1 MLLAPSHPVHTSRI
15 QVLSHLSPP
24 SHNDMRV
31 PITDCPQPT
40 KCRATLPP
48 GLAESEPAVR
58 LAPYIWTHQ
67 YTLLS
72 PSTCFVLDDGSGGA
86 VGYVIGC
93 PDVFALAHGYQ
104 RYVDEVLL
112 QPAADGTVP
121 GGGAAVPPPRQID
134 RLEPWTVSGDAGGG
148 RGGVNEECLRQLAHS
163 SWFLLI
169 DGKAGLVGEYRAT
182 MHIDLLEGWRGLG
195 WGRKMIGAFVA
206 SVRDAVRQG
215 GGGLDCGKGVH
226 IGVAWENKKV
236 VPFYERV
243 GFRVYEP
250 GQREG
255 GTICM
260 VYEFADG
267 ATGG

>member
-1 MLLAPSHPVHTSRI
+1 M
-15 QVLSHLSPP
+15 
-24 SHNDMRV
+24 
-31 PITDCPQPT
+31 TDHSQPT

-72 PSTCFVLDDGSGGA
+72 PSTCFVLDDGSGAA

-93 PDVFALAHGYQ
+93 PDVFAFADGYQ

-112 QPAADGTVP
+112 RPAAADDADANSP
-121 GGGAAVPPPRQID
+121 AVPPPQQLG
-134 RLEPWTVSGDAGGG
+134 RLEPWSTTAVA
-148 RGGVNEECLRQLAHS
+148 VNEECLRQLAHS
-163 SWFLLI
+163 SWFLI
-169 DGKAGLVGEYRAT
+169 FEGGEEKAGLVEGYRAM
-182 MHIDLLEGWRGLG
+182 MHIDLLEGWQGQG
-195 WGRKMIGAFVA
+195 WGRKMIEVFVA
-206 SVRDAVRQG
+206 SVRDAVRSGSG
-215 GGGLDCGKGVH
+215 GGGLDCGRGVH

-243 GFRVYEP
+243 GFGVYEA
-250 GQREG
+250 GWREG
-255 GTICM
+255 GTIWM
-260 VYEFADG
+260 VFEFADE